1 MNFNLLASS
10 SRYTE
15 EDAQNELL
23 GILEVLGDHESESEV
38 TDISGI
44 ILGSTKLDAFQVIN
58 SIRQLIKNE
67 PWQIRFILRLLPIE
81 SVVCT
86 DLRNIKNAVKNIAIK
101 VPTGDTFR
109 ITVERRHT
117 MISSSDIIA
126 SVGNEIDNKVDL
138 ENPDW
143 IVLIE
148 IIGKQTGISVLKP
161 NQIFRTLVEKR
172 NSSNNAIL

>member
-101 VPTGDTFR
+101 VQTGDTFR

-126 SVGNEIDNKVDL
+126 SVGNEIDNKVNL

>member
-10 SRYTE
+10 SRHTE
-15 EDAQNELL
+15 EDAQDELL
-23 GILEVLGDHESESEV
+23 DILEMFGDHESESEV

-44 ILGSTKLDAFQVIN
+44 ILGHTNLDIFQVIN
-58 SIRQLIKNE
+58 SLRELIKSE

-86 DLRNIKNAVKNIAIK
+86 DLGNIKNAVKNLAMK

-117 MISSSDIIA
+117 MISSSDIIG
-126 SVGNEIDNKVDL
+126 SIGKGIDNKVNL

-143 IVLIE
+143 IILIE
-148 IIGKQTGISVLKP
+148 IVGKQAGISVLKP
-161 NQIFRTLVEKR
+161 NQIFRTIIEKR
-172 NSSNNAIL
+172 NSSNNATL